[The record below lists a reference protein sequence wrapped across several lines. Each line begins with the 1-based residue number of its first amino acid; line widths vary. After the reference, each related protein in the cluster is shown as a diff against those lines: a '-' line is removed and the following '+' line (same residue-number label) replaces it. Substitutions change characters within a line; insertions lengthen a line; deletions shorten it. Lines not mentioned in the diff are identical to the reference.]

1 MRVVEVKGLTYTY
14 PGRKQP
20 SLREVT
26 FSVSS
31 GEFVLICGETGC
43 GKSTLLSC
51 LNGLIPFES
60 GGVLKGEVWLF
71 GQKGP
76 LSPLE
81 AFPRVATVFQ
91 NPTAQLISDTVFGE
105 VAFALENLGLP
116 REEVRQRVE
125 QALDFVG
132 LRHRAQEAPG
142 ALSGGQRQRLAIAS
156 ALAVKPRLLL
166 LDEPLSQLD
175 PKGIKEVLQVLRRLS
190 SQGQT
195 ILLVE
200 HRVKEV
206 TPLVDKVIYLRQGQV
221 VYKGPPQRCPQPVSK
236 LRFLKPPLAPKRPV
250 LEVRDLTFGY
260 PGQRPLFQGV
270 NLVFYQG
277 ERVALLG
284 ENGTGK
290 STFLG
295 LLAGLLRP
303 TQGEIRFSLPRAAG
317 RLPCTL
323 LLQDPDLMLFRPT
336 VREELGF
343 APRML
348 KVSPSETQA
357 RISQVAKRLG
367 IETYLDDPPFGLS
380 RGERLR
386 TALASLLTGAP
397 QVLLLDEPTTAQD
410 QEHVQAVLAAL
421 EADLIVFSTHD
432 HEAARNFAHRIIH
445 FPMASGA

>member
-1 MRVVEVKGLTYTY
+1 
-14 PGRKQP
+14 
-20 SLREVT
+20 
-26 FSVSS
+26 
-31 GEFVLICGETGC
+31 
-43 GKSTLLSC
+43 
-51 LNGLIPFES
+51 
-60 GGVLKGEVWLF
+60 
-71 GQKGP
+71 
-76 LSPLE
+76 
-81 AFPRVATVFQ
+81 
-91 NPTAQLISDTVFGE
+91 
-105 VAFALENLGLP
+105 
-116 REEVRQRVE
+116 
-125 QALDFVG
+125 
-132 LRHRAQEAPG
+132 
-142 ALSGGQRQRLAIAS
+142 
-156 ALAVKPRLLL
+156 
-166 LDEPLSQLD
+166 
-175 PKGIKEVLQVLRRLS
+175 
-190 SQGQT
+190 
-195 ILLVE
+195 
-200 HRVKEV
+200 
-206 TPLVDKVIYLRQGQV
+206 
-221 VYKGPPQRCPQPVSK
+221 
-236 LRFLKPPLAPKRPV
+236 
-250 LEVRDLTFGY
+250 
-260 PGQRPLFQGV
+260 
-270 NLVFYQG
+270 
-277 ERVALLG
+277 
-284 ENGTGK
+284 
-290 STFLG
+290 